1 MPLTPEEQEEFEARF
16 QALEE
21 RNAKLDRLIRS
32 GKAFTNNPL
41 ALATDL
47 DDLGSVKTHLDFEE
61 PTLTPINPPAD
72 VVRLYAVDASG
83 ATRLITRNAAGVGV
97 TRYMWV
103 SLFDWVVGTGTP
115 TQIAVGAWS
124 VGTRVWSFPNSGVVD
139 GIMGA
144 KMALPADWVSGTVE
158 ATAFVQGAASS
169 TNNYNVQM
177 HMSTLTPGTDSINK
191 AQDSSETK
199 TIADS
204 TVLTAITFS
213 SGVLTVAAGDIIRLT
228 FLRDSSHGD
237 DTNVDA
243 LLLAGVR
250 LAYTAFL

>member
-1 MPLTPEEQEEFEARF
+1 MPLTPEEIEERLI
-16 QALEE
+16 ALEE
-21 RNAKLDRLIRS
+21 GLERRLRS
-32 GKAFTNNPL
+32 SRAFTTNPL

-61 PTLTPINPPAD
+61 PPLTPADPPAD
-72 VVRLYAVDASG
+72 VVRLYSVDDGG

-97 TRYMWV
+97 TRYMWMQM
-103 SLFDWVVGTGTP
+103 SDWIVGSGTP
-115 TQIAVGAWS
+115 AQASVGGWS
-124 VGTRVWSFPNSGVVD
+124 VGMRVWSFPNSGVVD

-158 ATAFVQGAASS
+158 ATAFVQGAGAN
-169 TNNYNVQM
+169 TDNRNVQM
-177 HMSTLTPGTDSINK
+177 HMSALTPGTDSLAK

-199 TIADS
+199 TIAHANG
-204 TVLTAITFS
+204 VVTAIIFS
-213 SGVLTVAAGDIIRLT
+213 SGVLTVVAGDIIRVT

-237 DTNVDA
+237 DTNTDA
-243 LLLAGVR
+243 MYLVGVR